1 MGYIWES
8 NNSNKTINNR
18 LQGYVQFNIL
28 DGLTFRSQLGVLF
41 DNRLNTSVENED
53 SYYNYKNKMTQG
65 QSRSY
70 WNTSWLNT
78 NTLSYVKEF
87 NKITVSMQQ
96 LYSNNP
102 TIIIT
107 TTQVLPIIWII
118 STVLVLTT
126 WHGLTLILPLSVQI
140 ASSIH

>member
-1 MGYIWES
+1 MYFPSTISPKKENGEYNNAFFDGSPTYNPMGYIWES

-70 WNTSWLNT
+70 
-78 NTLSYVKEF
+78 
-87 NKITVSMQQ
+87 
-96 LYSNNP
+96 
-102 TIIIT
+102 
-107 TTQVLPIIWII
+107 
-118 STVLVLTT
+118 
-126 WHGLTLILPLSVQI
+126 
-140 ASSIH
+140 